1 MIAKV
6 LTHLAKLFFLT
17 YDEKW
22 VTRGNFE
29 RTLPLRL
36 LFAAYWGYYTRKQIS
51 SNIFRRFLSQHSCMR
66 KNNAKFLSNAER
78 NKAKLTCSASK
89 FLNFASWIYSL
100 MALLGLELDSARLHD
115 LHIPSFLLSLRSPAS
130 DSCSSLSASINSSFL
145 TSWSWS
151 YLT

>member
-6 LTHLAKLFFLT
+6 LTHLAKLFFLP

-22 VTRGNFE
+22 VTPWNFE

-36 LFAAYWGYYTRKQIS
+36 LFAAYWRKLSQVQIFILGIQRFLVKHSSTRKS
-51 SNIFRRFLSQHSCMR
+51 SANFVFI
-66 KNNAKFLSNAER
+66 AED
-78 NKAKLTCSASK
+78 NKKMLTCSASN

-100 MALLGLELDSARLHD
+100 IAFLGLELDSACLHD
-115 LHIPSFLLSLRSPAS
+115 LHIPSFLLSIRSPAS
-130 DSCSSLSASINSSFL
+130 DSCSRLSVSINSSFL
-145 TSWSWS
+145 ISWS